1 MKHKVFSIEKDHAPQ
16 DYLTISTKSNIQ
28 SENIINYFSLGKNT
42 DISAES
48 YSKHVIL
55 IGNGGIGEINIEGQ
69 MNTLKKDEIIFILKN
84 TNYGISS
91 KEGFVFSEIILDKE
105 EYNMNE
111 LIKAGEVFKLKDLI
125 SYQEGSIVNLD
136 VVSNESFKFVI
147 MAFDEGT
154 ELSEHAAPGEAIIF
168 ALEGKGIIGYEKEEH
183 PISAGENFHFA
194 KGGMHT
200 VKADGKFKMG
210 LLLVLK

>member
-1 MKHKVFSIEKDHAPQ
+1 MFSIEKDHTPQ
-16 DYLTISTKSNIQ
+16 DYLTISAKSNIQ
-28 SENIINYFSLGKNT
+28 SENTISYFSLGKNT

-55 IGNGGIGEINIEGQ
+55 IGNSGIGEINIEGK

-84 TNYGISS
+84 TIHGIST
-91 KEGFVFSEIILDKE
+91 KEGLVFSEIILDKE
-105 EYNMNE
+105 EYIMNE

-125 SYQEGSIVNLD
+125 PYQKGSIVNLD

-154 ELSEHAAPGEAIIF
+154 ELSEHAAPGEAIF
-168 ALEGKGIIGYEKEEH
+168 
-183 PISAGENFHFA
+183 
-194 KGGMHT
+194 
-200 VKADGKFKMG
+200 
-210 LLLVLK
+210 LLLKVKELLVMKKKNIR